1 MQQTQAMRTRE
12 AVRNAAAVQIP
23 ASDYIPLG
31 TAITPTVIKLTG
43 GEYLACWKV
52 DGITFET
59 SDRAEVLLR
68 KEGLHQFLRSLGGGS
83 FAIWSHKLRRVVTE
97 RLQGTSPN
105 AFCQTLSERYDQ
117 SFTHHRQMATELY
130 LSLLYRPSPSKVASF
145 FTRMA
150 TRTLSQRRDH
160 ETEHLTILEDMGKQ
174 LEASLS
180 RYEPTRLGTYTKQD
194 LVYSDQLAFL
204 SYLINGVWEEIPLRH
219 ALLASYLPTSRLHFG
234 DRTGI
239 VEIWH
244 PRERKFAGFLDMQ
257 EYPQFSEPGMNNGLL
272 YSDDEYI
279 ETQSFSV
286 LNKRA
291 ALKALATQKGHLIAS
306 EDAATREIE
315 QMDQAADDLQ
325 SGLIDLGQYHYGL
338 AIFGQTM
345 EAVSTALADARAV
358 FQDGPGFKMARVDV
372 IPECAWF
379 SQIPGNWSLRPR
391 EAIITSRNF
400 ACLSPLHNFARG
412 KRSGNPW
419 GEAVALFKTPS
430 GQPYYFNF
438 HASPED
444 RDSRDE
450 KYPGNTFICG
460 STGVGKTAL
469 ELSLLAFATKY
480 QGLRCVVFDKDRGAE
495 IGIRAMGGRYHAL
508 KRGIPT
514 GFNPFQAEL
523 SPYNWQFCEKLLAQL
538 VKHAGDEIP
547 MLTAKEQTE
556 IGHAVRTVMSE
567 SVSPELRCLS
577 LILQNLPAAGDHSVR
592 ARLKRWTRGH
602 PLGWVF
608 DNPRETHEVSDA
620 RLFGYDYTEFLD
632 DPEVRT
638 PIMAYLLHL
647 TERLIT
653 GEPFIYVME
662 EFWKP
667 LQDPMFSDFAFNKQK
682 TNEAPRSK
690 LRGITELNSEDF
702 SEGEA
707 NPVASYGECQ
717 VQKQSGLCVFVTQSP
732 SDVLGHPI
740 GKTMV
745 EQSVTQIFLPNPRAD
760 HEDYVQGFKVTEA
773 EFHIIKNLGEA
784 SRLFLVKQGQ
794 GSAIVQF
801 DLGGMPDL
809 LHVLSGSTDNIALL
823 DQIRAEV
830 GDEPAVWLPVF
841 QERIAARKRLIQP
854 SGQIGRSPAS
864 R

>member
-1 MQQTQAMRTRE
+1 MMQLTQTIRTR
-12 AVRNAAAVQIP
+12 AALKKAAAVQIP

-31 TAITPTVIKLTG
+31 TAITPTVITLTG
-43 GEYLACWKV
+43 GEYLACWKLE
-52 DGITFET
+52 GITFET
-59 SDRAEVLLR
+59 SDRSEVLLR

-83 FAIWSHKLRRVVTE
+83 FALWSHKIRRVVHE
-97 RLQGTSPN
+97 RLQGRSPN
-105 AFCQTLSERYDQ
+105 KFCQSLSDRYYQ
-117 SFTHHRQMATELY
+117 SFDQHRQMATELY
-130 LSLLYRPSPSKVASF
+130 LSILYRPSPSKMATF
-145 FTRMA
+145 FTRMT
-150 TRTLSQRRDH
+150 TRTLSQRR
-160 ETEHLTILEDMGKQ
+160 EQESEQLTIVEDMGKQ

-180 RYEPTRLGTYTKQD
+180 RYGPTRLGTYTKQD
-194 LVYSDQLAFL
+194 VVYSEMLAFL
-204 SYLINGVWEEIPLRH
+204 SYLINGVWEEIPLRR
-219 ALLASYLPTSRLHFG
+219 APLASYLPTSRLHFG
-234 DRTGI
+234 DKTGM

-279 ETQSFSV
+279 ETQSFSF

-325 SGLIDLGQYHYGL
+325 SGLIDLGQYHYSL
-338 AIFGQTM
+338 AIFGKTM
-345 EAVSTALADARAV
+345 DSVATSLADARAV

-379 SQIPGNWSLRPR
+379 AQIPGNWSLRPR

-400 ACLSPLHNFARG
+400 VCLSPLHNFARG
-412 KRSGNPW
+412 KRIGNPW
-419 GEAVALFKTPS
+419 GEALALFKTPS

-438 HASPED
+438 HVSPED

-469 ELSLLAFATKY
+469 ELSLIAFATKY
-480 QGLRCVVFDKDRGAE
+480 EGLRCVVFDKDRGAE
-495 IGIRAMGGRYHAL
+495 IGIRAMGGTYQSL
-508 KRGIPT
+508 KRGQPT
-514 GFNPFQAEL
+514 GFNPFQAE
-523 SPYNWQFCEKLLAQL
+523 PTPQNWQFCEQLLAQL
-538 VKHAGDEIP
+538 AKQPGDDVP
-547 MLTAKEQTE
+547 RLTAKEQTE
-556 IGHAVRTVMSE
+556 ISHAVRAVMSE
-567 SVSPELRCLS
+567 TVSAELRCLS
-577 LILQNLPAAGDHSVR
+577 LLLQNLPATGDQSVR

-602 PLGWVF
+602 ALGWVF
-608 DNPRETHEVSDA
+608 DNPRDTHDLTNA
-620 RLFGYDYTEFLD
+620 QLFGYDYTEFLD

-653 GEPFIYVME
+653 GQPFIYVME

-667 LQDPMFSDFAFNKQK
+667 LQDPMFADFAFNKQK
-682 TNEAPRSK
+682 TIR
-690 LRGITELNSEDF
+690 
-702 SEGEA
+702 
-707 NPVASYGECQ
+707 
-717 VQKQSGLCVFVTQSP
+717 KQSGLGVFVTQSP

-784 SRLFLVKQGQ
+784 SRLFLVKQGHS
-794 GSAIVQF
+794 SAIVQF

-809 LHVLSGSTDNIALL
+809 LHILSGSTDNIALL
-823 DQIRAEV
+823 DRIREDV
-830 GDEPAVWLPVF
+830 GDDPQTWLPVF
-841 QERIAARKRLIQP
+841 QENILARKRLAQEQDRGP
-854 SGQIGRSPAS
+854 R
-864 R
+864 

>member
-1 MQQTQAMRTRE
+1 MRTRSTLKK
-12 AVRNAAAVQIP
+12 AAAVQIST
-23 ASDYIPLG
+23 SDYIPLG
-31 TAITPTVIKLTG
+31 TTITPTVITLTG
-43 GEYLACWKV
+43 GEYLACWKLE
-52 DGITFET
+52 GITFET
-59 SDRAEVLLR
+59 SDRTEVLLR

-83 FAIWSHKLRRVVTE
+83 FAVWSHKIRRVVHE
-97 RLQGTSPN
+97 RLQGQSPN
-105 AFCQTLSERYDQ
+105 EFCRTLSDRYYQ
-117 SFTHHRQMATELY
+117 SFDQHRQMATELY
-130 LSLLYRPSPSKVASF
+130 LSILYRPSPSKVASF
-145 FTRMA
+145 FTRMT
-150 TRTLSQRRDH
+150 TRTLAQRR
-160 ETEHLTILEDMGKQ
+160 EQEAEQLTILEDMGKQ

-180 RYEPTRLGTYTKQD
+180 RYGPTRLATYVKQD
-194 LVYSDQLAFL
+194 IVYSEMLAFL
-204 SYLINGVWEEIPLRH
+204 SYLINGVWEEIPLRR
-219 ALLASYLPTSRLHFG
+219 APLASYLPTSRLHFG
-234 DRTGI
+234 DKTGM

-279 ETQSFSV
+279 ETQSFSF
-286 LNKRA
+286 LNKRS
-291 ALKALATQKGHLIAS
+291 ALKSLATQKGHLIAS

-325 SGLIDLGQYHYGL
+325 SGLIDLGQYHYSL
-338 AIFGQTM
+338 AIFGNQM
-345 EAVSTALADARAV
+345 ESVSTALAAARAV

-379 SQIPGNWSLRPR
+379 AQIPGNWSLRPR

-400 ACLSPLHNFARG
+400 VCLSPLHNFARG
-412 KRSGNPW
+412 KRTGNPW
-419 GEAVALFKTPS
+419 GEALALFKTPS

-438 HASPED
+438 HVSPED

-469 ELSLLAFATKY
+469 ELSLIAFATKY
-480 QGLRCVVFDKDRGAE
+480 EGLRCVVFDKDRGAE
-495 IGIRAMGGRYHAL
+495 IGIRAMGGTYQSL
-508 KRGIPT
+508 KRGQPT
-514 GFNPFQAEL
+514 GFNPFQTDPNPQNL
-523 SPYNWQFCEKLLAQL
+523 QFCEQLVAQL
-538 VKHAGDEIP
+538 AKQPGDEVP
-547 MLTAKEQTE
+547 RLTAKEQTE
-556 IGHAVRTVMSE
+556 ISHAVRAVMSE
-567 SVSPELRCLS
+567 SVSLELRCLS
-577 LILQNLPAAGDHSVR
+577 LLLQNLPATGDQSVR

-602 PLGWVF
+602 ALGWAF
-608 DNPRETHEVSDA
+608 DNVRDTHDLTSA
-620 RLFGYDYTEFLD
+620 QLFGYDYTEFLD

-653 GEPFIYVME
+653 GQPFIYVME

-667 LQDPMFSDFAFNKQK
+667 LQDPLFADFAFNKQK
-682 TNEAPRSK
+682 TIR
-690 LRGITELNSEDF
+690 
-702 SEGEA
+702 
-707 NPVASYGECQ
+707 
-717 VQKQSGLCVFVTQSP
+717 KQSGLGVFVTQSP

-784 SRLFLVKQGQ
+784 SRLFLVKQGHS
-794 GSAIVQF
+794 SAIVQF

-809 LHVLSGSTDNIALL
+809 LHILSGSTDNIALL
-823 DQIRAEV
+823 DAIREEV
-830 GDEPAVWLPVF
+830 GDDPAIWRPVF
-841 QERIAARKRLIQP
+841 HERIAARKRLQSRA
-854 SGQIGRSPAS
+854 SGPA
-864 R
+864 